1 MEKDLD
7 ATPTGTG
14 TSLPGTPVTTELE
27 NRDKVLSVAQ
37 SLPDGQIDEWVATS
51 SAQLQVWKPGS
62 ARMPPWV
69 SGPCADFRASGA
81 CWGLV
86 LAGPGRSVPADCD

>member
-14 TSLPGTPVTTELE
+14 TSLPGTPVTTEPE

-37 SLPDGQIDEWVATS
+37 SLPDG
-51 SAQLQVWKPGS
+51 
-62 ARMPPWV
+62 
-69 SGPCADFRASGA
+69 
-81 CWGLV
+81 
-86 LAGPGRSVPADCD
+86 